1 MNPIDLV
8 NMANNL
14 TGAGMSNGGARL
26 QQMQTDDVELRL
38 MLADIYQHLG
48 IQPRENVR
56 ESAQQI
62 LAHMNMEQ
70 AYAMA
75 QQRYMER
82 QYAYSNGSVLERF
95 KRFLGGHPNP
105 PMHPYQQMQMAHQVI
120 PMPTSYLPQGQPV
133 STNPV
138 GFNQAVPAPQ
148 PQPQTGGD
156 ERIAQLEAQMN
167 QMNQALSQLTQF
179 IGSQGQGGN

>member
-38 MLADIYQHLG
+38 MLADVYQHLG

-56 ESAQQI
+56 ECAQQI
-62 LAHMNMEQ
+62 LTHMNMEQ

-75 QQRYMER
+75 QQKYYDR
-82 QYAYSNGSVLERF
+82 QYAYSNGSVVERF
-95 KRFLGGHPNP
+95 RRLLGGHPNP
-105 PMHPYQQMQMAHQVI
+105 PMHPYQQMQMGHQVI
-120 PMPTSYLPQGQPV
+120 PMPTPYLPQGQMAN
-133 STNPV
+133 TQPV
-138 GFNQAVPAPQ
+138 GFNQPTQAPQ
-148 PQPQTGGD
+148 PTSGDD
-156 ERIAQLEAQMN
+156 ERIKQLEAQMN
-167 QMNQALSQLTQF
+167 QMNQALSQITQY